1 MGEPFPLV
9 LEMIGAIMAT
19 LDNLEA
25 SVAKLTSDEA
35 ANAAV
40 EQSNAVLLTNLLTA
54 VTASGVQDPRI
65 DAAVAAI
72 NTATA
77 GLEASTADL
86 TSTDATAQ
94 AGLTTE
100 TEAATTTVDPNA
112 PVDPASVDAPAV

>member
-1 MGEPFPLV
+1 MEREWKHTMGEPFPLV

-19 LDNLEA
+19 LDDLEA

-35 ANAAV
+35 VNAT
-40 EQSNAVLLTNLLTA
+40 LLTDLLTA

-72 NTATA
+72 NAATSD
-77 GLEASTADL
+77 LET
-86 TSTDATAQ
+86 TDATAQ

-100 TEAATTTVDPNA
+100 TEATTTTVDPNA
-112 PVDPASVDAPAV
+112 PVDPAPVDAPAV